1 MIFVI
6 GQDII
11 KFMKTIK
18 LNIGKTLKVSK
29 INLVQVMHENL
40 RPHFMANQYGRHYMP
55 AYTLGL
61 ACNYE
66 WIVWISYVSDK
77 NIVCGQYDVLE
88 HILSEA
94 EYLKLI
100 GYDEEI

>member
-6 GQDII
+6 GQDIT

-18 LNIGKTLKVSK
+18 LNIGKTLKVSR
-29 INLVQVMHENL
+29 INLVQVMHEQFH
-40 RPHFMANQYGRHYMP
+40 PKFDAIHYGRHYTS
-55 AYTLGL
+55 AYTLAL
-61 ACNYE
+61 ACDYK
-66 WIVWISYVSDK
+66 WLVWISYVSAK
-77 NIVCGQYDVLE
+77 NILCGQYDILE
-88 HILSEA
+88 HRLSET